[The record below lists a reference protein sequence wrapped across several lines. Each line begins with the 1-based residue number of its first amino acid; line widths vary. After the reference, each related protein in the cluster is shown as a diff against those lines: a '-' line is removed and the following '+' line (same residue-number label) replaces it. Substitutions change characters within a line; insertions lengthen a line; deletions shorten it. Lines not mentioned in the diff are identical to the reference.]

1 MPLSSKIPR
10 ASTGHPHSRSE
21 ACQAC
26 QNKNFKTYVQNMY
39 QFQEKKY
46 DLIRCASCGLVQVDP
61 MPSRKTIN
69 QLYDLPDYFEL
80 DYDCGI
86 TSGSYFENRESILQ
100 RHRYAL
106 DIFNSLGTRGNF
118 LEIGCAGGFFLDI
131 MKASGWKVWGLDL
144 SKAAIAFAKK
154 RKLNVLNKDLYSAKF
169 KPNTF
174 DAILMGDVFE
184 HVPDPVAFLK
194 ETQRILK
201 PGGTLIIKTPA
212 YINTPTFRIAYLL
225 SRMFKLVI
233 PKKNKFLSVL
243 KIPDHRIILNRP
255 YHLYEYSPHSMK
267 TLLENASFSQVQIS
281 GAVIQLYFFQQLTS
295 FPLPTFL
302 LSLAFH
308 LLNLFSK
315 IFNYPLG
322 TMISIVR
329 K

>member
-1 MPLSSKIPR
+1 MTSQPR
-10 ASTGHPHSRSE
+10 TRHDFTPKAHSISE
-21 ACQAC
+21 TCQAC
-26 QNKNFKTYVQNMY
+26 QNKSFKIYVRNMY
-39 QFQEKKY
+39 QFQNKKY
-46 DLIRCASCGLVQVDP
+46 DLIRCSSCGLVQVNP
-61 MPSRKTIN
+61 MPSGKTIK

-106 DIFNSLGTRGNF
+106 DIFNKLGTRGNF

-154 RKLNVLNKDLYSAKF
+154 RKLNVLNRDLYSAKF

-225 SRMFKLVI
+225 SRMFKFVI
-233 PKKNKFLSVL
+233 PKKNKFLSIL

-267 TLLENASFSQVQIS
+267 TLLENTSFSQARIS
-281 GAVIQLYFFQQLTS
+281 GAVIQLYFFQQLTT

-322 TMISIVR
+322 TMISIVQ